1 MHRVMARILVKPD
14 ESFYARPSDS
24 LVGGFDKRGGEAPVF
39 PRVLVHR
46 SANPHA
52 LHRGMFGEPRA
63 PQVRPFFYV
72 NWAWLRLGKARV
84 RFVLKNNR
92 VRDR

>member
-1 MHRVMARILVKPD
+1 MARILVKPD

-63 PQVRPFFYV
+63 PQVRPFFMSTGRGYV
-72 NWAWLRLGKARV
+72 WVKLECVSSLRITE
-84 RFVLKNNR
+84 
-92 VRDR
+92 